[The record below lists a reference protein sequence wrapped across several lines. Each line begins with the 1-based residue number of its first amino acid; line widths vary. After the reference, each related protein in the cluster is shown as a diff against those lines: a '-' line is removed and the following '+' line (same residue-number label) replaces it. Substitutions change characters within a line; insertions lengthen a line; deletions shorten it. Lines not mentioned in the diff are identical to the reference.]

1 MAVERVN
8 ADGER
13 NPRQGARWLGAKGT
27 PRRDRGFVPDC
38 LFAGNRGWIKASRFA
53 SRFSTSF
60 CRISIAIGH
69 DSTRLSRLILVSE
82 REPGWPATFVP
93 FVTRIRLFPRCISRA
108 RTNLS
113 LPRIL
118 SLFFLLFFF
127 VLPLQPLVLTLPKGK
142 KSAEREIVKFLGNER
157 QTFYFATIQQSP
169 PLFVLTTIRSV
180 LPARCQDLALSRPPK
195 TNGKIQLG
203 GRGERRRNIRLYS
216 SLRNK
221 MSRRC
226 ARGRHKLSF
235 LNYRRFVNFYAVVVA
250 SPGRPWPGA

>member
-1 MAVERVN
+1 MKESRV
-8 ADGER
+8 GR
-13 NPRQGARWLGAKGT
+13 PPLYLSL
-27 PRRDRGFVPDC
+27 RGSVYFRAAYP
-38 LFAGNRGWIKASRFA
+38 A
-53 SRFSTSF
+53 
-60 CRISIAIGH
+60 
-69 DSTRLSRLILVSE
+69 
-82 REPGWPATFVP
+82 REP
-93 FVTRIRLFPRCISRA
+93 I
-108 RTNLS
+108 
-113 LPRIL
+113 
-118 SLFFLLFFF
+118 SLFLEYYPFSFSFFF
-127 VLPLQPLVLTLPKGK
+127 VPPLQPLVLTLPKGK

-221 MSRRC
+221 MSQRC